1 MRRREFITLVC
12 SAVAGWPFTA
22 RAQQSAMPVIG
33 FLESGLRHE
42 RSQKRLLDFAQNEEI
57 VDTNNKASIAE
68 TNLASANAALST
80 LVSERIK
87 NEQLWKQLEA
97 ATVINLPQLLSNG
110 MIETLRS
117 KRNALQTEYQNKLE
131 TFKPSYPKMMQLSNQ
146 IVEIDRQLAAELKT
160 LKASYKAAYESSLR
174 QEEVMRHRIETLKAD
189 VLDLQKR
196 VAPSTTH

>member
-1 MRRREFITLVC
+1 
-12 SAVAGWPFTA
+12 
-22 RAQQSAMPVIG
+22 MPVIG
-33 FLESGLRHE
+33 FLESGLRLE

-174 QEEVMRHRIETLKAD
+174 QEEEMRHRIETLKAD

-196 VAPSTTH
+196 VSPSTTH